1 MWRILGFLGLAV
13 LFLAISAPLRSR
25 VMGLLAAF
33 VGMLA
38 KYGPVSYVLF
48 AAVVL
53 IAFLIFV
60 STGSK
65 PR

>member
-1 MWRILGFLGLAV
+1 MWRILGFLGLAF

-33 VGMLA
+33 VAMLA
-38 KYGPVSYVLF
+38 RYGPFSYVLF

>member
-13 LFLAISAPLRSR
+13 LFLVISAPLRSR
-25 VMGLLAAF
+25 VTGLLVAF
-33 VGMLA
+33 VAMLA
-38 KYGPVSYVLF
+38 KYGPFSYVIF
-48 AAVVL
+48 AAVAL
-53 IAFLIFV
+53 MAFLIFV